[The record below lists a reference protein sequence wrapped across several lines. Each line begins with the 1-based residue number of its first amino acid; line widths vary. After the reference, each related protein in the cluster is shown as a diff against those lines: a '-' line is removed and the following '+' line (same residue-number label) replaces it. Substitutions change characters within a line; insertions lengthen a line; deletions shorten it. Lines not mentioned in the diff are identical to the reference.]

1 MRGKSIR
8 GIFVYTCCSIFVAVS
23 ELLYSV
29 VLHAEVG
36 AGLLAVAGPPRQ
48 PRPHHQV
55 PQVAVVGPVVQHGVP
70 GLAGSAGLHS
80 AWKEGVS
87 VPGSANLGWAGKR
100 EGVHFKMT

>member
-55 PQVAVVGPVVQHGVP
+55 PQVAVVRGEVVP
-70 GLAGSAGLHS
+70 GGALRGGGQGLT
-80 AWKEGVS
+80 
-87 VPGSANLGWAGKR
+87 R
-100 EGVHFKMT
+100 